1 MKGYLI
7 FIVLVLFLTLFLLPP
22 QLQYHLPKVALVKK
36 TRLPEGFV
44 DKLAAATLNE
54 PHKPYHPLSDWI
66 SDAPRDTVSCLTAG
80 CCYETSFKN
89 RIDLVGNFRQMTNNY
104 RHAYPDSCSSPQTQ
118 FVTAFYK
125 TTA

>member
-22 QLQYHLPKVALVKK
+22 QLQFRPPQIALVKK
-36 TRLPEGFV
+36 AAPVEGFV
-44 DKLAAATLNE
+44 DKLAPATLNE
-54 PHKPYHPLSDWI
+54 PRKPYHPLNDWI
-66 SDAPRDTVSCLTAG
+66 PDAPADTVGCLTAG

-104 RHAYPDSCSSPQTQ
+104 RHAYPDSCSAPLTQ